1 MAPPLID
8 IIHRSFVLGLVGIGG
23 YGLFMG
29 WKVHEDT
36 LRRGKELMERREMEQ
51 RQEIELAD
59 AAQAAIQSPLADSP
73 LVSGNTPGGKSL

>member
-1 MAPPLID
+1 M
-8 IIHRSFVLGLVGIGG
+8 HSFFFTFL
-23 YGLFMG
+23 LFTH
-29 WKVHEDT
+29 VQ
-36 LRRGKELMERREMEQ
+36 LQEQ